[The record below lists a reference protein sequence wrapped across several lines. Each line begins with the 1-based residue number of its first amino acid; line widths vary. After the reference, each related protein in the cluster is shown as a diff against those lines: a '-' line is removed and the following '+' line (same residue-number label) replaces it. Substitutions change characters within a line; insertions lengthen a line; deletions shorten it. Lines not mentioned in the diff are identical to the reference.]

1 MSSPR
6 EVNSPGAEAKSQTA
20 ASSDG
25 DPFDGAGE
33 LSESLLI
40 DQVLSRNPSLVQMTA
55 AWEAAASRYPQAVS
69 LEDPMFGFTASPS
82 SINSNSVEFGYR
94 LEVSQKLPFSGKRDL
109 RGTGALADADA
120 AARDV
125 DDMKLQLV
133 ESAKVSL
140 ADYYLAQRALEV
152 NDEGIKLLE
161 SFRNRAK
168 DRYEKVPGAN
178 EQDIL
183 QADVELGRQ
192 RQRQIQLE
200 RLREVVQARLNTLV
214 HVPPDRRL
222 PPPPQ
227 KLTKD
232 EAPGDV
238 AILRQ
243 QARAKR
249 PDLLALENR
258 IKADEAAL
266 ALAERE
272 YWPDFEV
279 GAAYDTI
286 MGNGPTRDLAAQVGI
301 RMNVPIRLSK
311 RDAATAEARARLQQ
325 RKAELAKQTDQIHFQ
340 VQEAFAQL
348 REANRIVDLYEK
360 TLLPKSKGNVE
371 AAESSYVGGR
381 IPFVSLIE
389 AQRGYVEI
397 QDRYYEALA
406 ERFRRQANLERV
418 TGGRQPD

>member
-1 MSSPR
+1 
-6 EVNSPGAEAKSQTA
+6 
-20 ASSDG
+20 
-25 DPFDGAGE
+25 
-33 LSESLLI
+33 
-40 DQVLSRNPSLVQMTA
+40 
-55 AWEAAASRYPQAVS
+55 
-69 LEDPMFGFTASPS
+69 MFGFTASPS

-258 IKADEAAL
+258 IKADEALL

-311 RDAATAEARARLQQ
+311 RDAASAEARARLQQ